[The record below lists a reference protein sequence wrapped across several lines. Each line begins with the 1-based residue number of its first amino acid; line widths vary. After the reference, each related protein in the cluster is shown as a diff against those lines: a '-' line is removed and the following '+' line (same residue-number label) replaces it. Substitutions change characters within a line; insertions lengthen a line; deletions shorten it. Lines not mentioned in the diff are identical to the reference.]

1 MAEHNELSLPI
12 FFPNGRAKGV
22 PFVVDLWQI
31 NVMPNC
37 GVTVCWSS
45 DSVRKSLQAN
55 INTYF
60 CFKIQTQ
67 KLRLFRIKSFKT
79 LVASF
84 KALFIDG
91 QKIPYYHNCRLKTSP
106 PI

>member
-37 GVTVCWSS
+37 GATVCWSS

-55 INTYF
+55 INTAGM
-60 CFKIQTQ
+60 
-67 KLRLFRIKSFKT
+67 LFLFQNPDPEIKAF
-79 LVASF
+79 
-84 KALFIDG
+84 
-91 QKIPYYHNCRLKTSP
+91 QN
-106 PI
+106 